1 MHISA
6 NQDLYLDPG
15 AMFSTEL
22 LTPQEKLNYLSCFTF
37 SDFDGTGGP
46 DNIGF
51 IIKKIKVWTDPTVA
65 GYKYD
70 GNFAV
75 DYFLD
80 LHSDDNYNDYC
91 LSYLFTYRDFS
102 DGVLGL
108 AWLGDV
114 GSAGG
119 VCEIYRV
126 RISPPWVYETILLS
140 VIICLLK

>member
-1 MHISA
+1 MLGPFH
-6 NQDLYLDPG
+6 
-15 AMFSTEL
+15 
-22 LTPQEKLNYLSCFTF
+22 CFA
-37 SDFDGTGGP
+37 DFDSSGTP

-51 IIKKIKVWTDPTVA
+51 VIKKIKIWNDPTVA

-80 LHSDDNYNDYC
+80 LHSDYNYDDYC

-108 AWLGDV
+108 AWVGDLN
-114 GSAGG
+114 SAGG

-126 RISPPWVYETILLS
+126 GKIANLHLMLNRVNSDSSGIFRRADHVRDDATKYSNTQDHGEKS
-140 VIICLLK
+140 HD

>member
-1 MHISA
+1 MPPYCKIY
-6 NQDLYLDPG
+6 N
-15 AMFSTEL
+15 L
-22 LTPQEKLNYLSCFTF
+22 LIYYSNGSRQKPFILKKNPTSFVTF
-37 SDFDGTGGP
+37 LDFDGDGSP

-51 IIKKIKVWTDPTVA
+51 IIKKIKVWTDPTVE

-108 AWLGDV
+108 AWVGDAT
-114 GSAGG
+114 SAGG
-119 VCEIYRV
+119 ICEIYRV
-126 RISPPWVYETILLS
+126 GFLRHQISFTF
-140 VIICLLK
+140 K